1 MKTDITD
8 PQGARFWLKRI
19 GWLVLI
25 WAGSVAALGLLAYLM
40 RKLMWWAGLK

>member
-8 PQGARFWLKRI
+8 SQGSRSWLKRI

-25 WAGSVAALGLLAYLM
+25 WTSSVAVLGLVAYLM
-40 RKLMWWAGLK
+40 RELMRWAGLK